1 VSMVADAPT
10 AHPFA
15 LVRDTLAK
23 VRERHGE
30 APVHGVPADLLVT
43 DPGGDWLPGTA
54 YADGSAVP
62 ALLAAA
68 AARWQAREAA
78 AAALAWKSYVYWL
91 ALPAVIG
98 YARAHQVPLMSAEN
112 TLVRLH
118 VQPPFVEIGL
128 AAPRV
133 AVLRGDPLAS
143 GKAAVG
149 RAAGVEVVPD
159 QAALLATLR
168 RTLLDEHLSP
178 LLDQIQDRVRLG
190 RRTLL
195 GSLASGVSYALAR
208 AAHALPGD
216 VLATAHDLLA
226 ALGVAD
232 LVEIGPGPPDA
243 RSELVIQ
250 RRTCCLAFA
259 LPTPKICRGCCLPR

>member
-1 VSMVADAPT
+1 MVAYAPA
-10 AHPFA
+10 AHPLA
-15 LVRDTLAK
+15 LVAQTLAK
-23 VRERHGE
+23 VRERYGE
-30 APVHGVPADLLVT
+30 APVHGVPAQVIVT
-43 DPGGDWLPGTA
+43 DRQRDWLPGTA

-68 AARWQAREAA
+68 RDRWQAREPA

-91 ALPAVIG
+91 VLPAVVG
-98 YARAHQVPLMSAEN
+98 YARARQVPLASAEN

-128 AAPRV
+128 AEPRV
-133 AVLRGDPLAS
+133 AVLPGDPLARHPLAS
-143 GKAAVG
+143 
-149 RAAGVEVVPD
+149 VVPD
-159 QAALLATLR
+159 QAAMLATLR

-208 AAHALPGD
+208 AAHALPGE
-216 VLATAHDLLA
+216 VPATAAELLA

-232 LVEIGPGPPDA
+232 LVEIGPDMA
-243 RSELVIQ
+243 IQ
-250 RRTCCLAFA
+250 RRTCCLAFS
-259 LPTPKICRGCCLPR
+259 LPTPKICRGCCLPG